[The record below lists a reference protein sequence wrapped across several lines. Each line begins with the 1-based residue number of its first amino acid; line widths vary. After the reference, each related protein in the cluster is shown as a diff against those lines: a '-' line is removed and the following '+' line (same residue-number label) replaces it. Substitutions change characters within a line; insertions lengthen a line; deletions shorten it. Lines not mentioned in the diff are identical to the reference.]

1 MQLLFIMILL
11 FSSLQSNLIFK
22 FSTTANIQDWV
33 VVDDVVMGGESASSF
48 RLNSDGNGVFEGT
61 ISLDNNGGFSS
72 VKYRFPK
79 KQIKQFTKVVLR
91 VQGDGKQY
99 QFRIKSDSGEY
110 YSYISS
116 FLTNGSWQEI
126 EIPLKDFY
134 PSFRGRKLNQPNFSK
149 DAIEEITFLIGNKKK
164 EHFKLLI
171 DQIELR

>member
-11 FSSLQSNLIFK
+11 FSSLQSNHIFK
-22 FSTTANIQDWV
+22 FSTTANIQDWI

-91 VQGDGKQY
+91 IQGDGKQY

>member
-11 FSSLQSNLIFK
+11 FSSLQSNHIFK
-22 FSTTANIQDWV
+22 FSTTANIQDWI

-126 EIPLKDFY
+126 EIALKDFY